1 MSVPGPP
8 RIKRQPLAS
17 PNTLGYWWEPPTQAN
32 GTILAYK
39 LVLTD
44 GVSIVYTNSSI
55 GPEIRTYFV
64 GPPEF
69 SLTNGTT
76 YSATLQAINE
86 NGEGDV
92 ATFLDFIP
100 GSKPNIA
107 PSTISVS
114 ILGSNSALISWTPPS
129 NTGSLDAPIQWYG
142 VYATPTSGGSTIK
155 NSVDGTIR
163 NYHFLNLPNSSYNYI
178 YSVYGVNC
186 PGWSPV
192 INSQVFPPNYGT
204 NSILGFA
211 RQLADS
217 SSTNV
222 APTSG
227 GSLTIASSSLGSY
240 DYSVKAS
247 STTISSFTASDYFT
261 ATEDSRS
268 AWVIVKGD
276 LTINSGQTFIPSV
289 RKLFTVL
296 YVTGNLV
303 NNGTISMTARGANHS
318 GTGNSGGATTAA
330 LIRVAVGTLSS
341 IVDPAVPAA
350 GGGGGVSGYNGVAGS
365 AGTAGG
371 TGGGGGGCNNN
382 TSVGFGSAGTSFT
395 GGTGGGSLN
404 GAGAN
409 GTANGGIGGA
419 ANVAPSAPQDEACGG
434 GNPGGNNN
442 NDASRS
448 APSGTGGVLIVICE
462 GAISGSGSIQ
472 ANGVKNQP
480 LVTTNIGGGSTGGG
494 SLTILH
500 KNGCTITP
508 TADGGASYTGG
519 YARSGGAGG
528 AGTAR
533 ALAIGAN

>member
-8 RIKRQPLAS
+8 NIKRQPLAS
-17 PNTLGYWWEPPTQAN
+17 PNTLGYWWQPPTQAN
-32 GTILAYK
+32 GTISAYK
-39 LVLTD
+39 LVLSA
-44 GVSIVYTNSSI
+44 GGSVVYTNSSI
-55 GPEIRTYFV
+55 GPAIRTYFV

-100 GSKPNIA
+100 GSKPTIA

-129 NTGSLDAPIQWYG
+129 NVGSLDAPIQWYG
-142 VYATPTSGGSTIK
+142 VYATPTATGSTIK
-155 NSVDGTIR
+155 NSVDGTIN

-211 RQLADS
+211 RQLSDAN
-217 SSTNV
+217 STNV

-227 GSLTIASSSLGSY
+227 GSLTIASTSLGSY

-268 AWVIVKGD
+268 AWIIVKGD

-289 RKLFTVL
+289 RKLFTVV

-341 IVDPAVPAA
+341 ITDPAVPAA
-350 GGGGGVSGYNGVAGS
+350 GGAGGNGAYSGT
-365 AGTAGG
+365 AGTAGTGGG
-371 TGGGGGGCNNN
+371 TGGGGGSSNDSSFGK
-382 TSVGFGSAGTSFT
+382 GSAGTSFT
-395 GGTGGGSLN
+395 GGTGGGSARDST
-404 GAGAN
+404 GDGV
-409 GTANGGIGGA
+409 ANGGRGGNARTGTA
-419 ANVAPSAPQDEACGG
+419 ADECAGA
-434 GNPGGNNN
+434 GNPGGTNNG
-442 NDASRS
+442 DARRGGI
-448 APSGTGGVLIVICE
+448 AGTGGVLIVICE

-472 ANGVKNQP
+472 ANGVRNQP
-480 LVTTNIGGGSTGGG
+480 LDPTNLGGGSTGGG

-500 KNGCTITP
+500 KNGCSITP
-508 TADGGASYTGG
+508 TADGGTSYTGG